1 MQAQPGSGSDS
12 SSQAPSPRV
21 HQVHSGAAAAGVS
34 LRRSTTLR
42 AAVARALQVRQ
53 AVAPQAQAPNQ
64 PSSEAGLDQ
73 AAGAGQGPG
82 ARDAPAAAVQQG
94 AMGACTSGVEPAGG
108 LGVPWQQVAAH
119 SSNCSTRAMPSG
131 AGTTPAAGA
140 TRAAAAG
147 VALQQARASTSPPAT
162 ASSSLTAPAAAIAA
176 PARRAA
182 VTLGSPAEGGF
193 TPSGSAS
200 PAGSGSSRQPHYLAG
215 LAHLRAQQDA
225 AFQAMA
231 AYHLTRGA
239 AGRGGSSTSGSG
251 RSSACSSA
259 ASTPKAGAAGGH
271 HGGVSAASLAWAQ
284 HSSTAAGTWA
294 DAGVLAAAAVRASP
308 TTTTCSR
315 LRPPPPARSAR
326 TSAEHRPPPGRLGAL
341 PDIQPEV
348 APRQAVVGQEG
359 TPGHPAAAGS
369 SWSSPAGRLSNLGPG
384 GRDVGASASSSRTMT
399 EFMLDVQA
407 ARSPAGATSSQQRP
421 QHTPASSRGA
431 AGVCPGVAAAQRNL
445 DGVLSAAAAPCRS
458 RSSGS
463 PQGHLAFTPDPQQPL
478 GSSIA
483 STLSGRSSS
492 PGSPDSDEGGGSPG
506 ASPLRPLQLQGALL
520 DEDLLR
526 GVPEHSASPWQLRG
540 GGWVVHTNWAAMA
553 AEGAPATATATGW
566 QPMTVP
572 P

>member
-1 MQAQPGSGSDS
+1 
-12 SSQAPSPRV
+12 
-21 HQVHSGAAAAGVS
+21 
-34 LRRSTTLR
+34 
-42 AAVARALQVRQ
+42 
-53 AVAPQAQAPNQ
+53 
-64 PSSEAGLDQ
+64 
-73 AAGAGQGPG
+73 
-82 ARDAPAAAVQQG
+82 
-94 AMGACTSGVEPAGG
+94 MGACTSGVEPAGG

-119 SSNCSTRAMPSG
+119 SSSGRTRAMPSG

-147 VALQQARASTSPPAT
+147 LAVRQARASTSPPAT
-162 ASSSLTAPAAAIAA
+162 ASSSLTAPATATAV
-176 PARRAA
+176 PSRRAA
-182 VTLGSPAEGGF
+182 VTLGSPAEAGS

-251 RSSACSSA
+251 RSSAASSA
-259 ASTPKAGAAGGH
+259 ASTPKAAAAGGH
-271 HGGVSAASLAWAQ
+271 HGGVSAANLAWAQ
-284 HSSTAAGTWA
+284 HSSPAPGTWA
-294 DAGVLAAAAVRASP
+294 DAGLLAAAAVRASP

-326 TSAEHRPPPGRLGAL
+326 ASAEHRPSPGRLGAL
-341 PDIQPEV
+341 PDSQPGV
-348 APRQAVVGQEG
+348 APRQAAVGQEV
-359 TPGHPAAAGS
+359 TPGHPAAAAAGS

-407 ARSPAGATSSQQRP
+407 ARSPAGAASSAQRP
-421 QHTPASSRGA
+421 QHTPAGSRRP

-445 DGVLSAAAAPCRS
+445 DGVLSAAAAPCRN
-458 RSSGS
+458 RDSSS
-463 PQGHLAFTPDPQQPL
+463 PQGHLATTADPQQPL
-478 GSSIA
+478 GSSTA
-483 STLSGRSSS
+483 STLSARSSS
-492 PGSPDSDEGGGSPG
+492 PGSPDSDKGAGSPG
-506 ASPLRPLQLQGALL
+506 ASPLRPLQLQAALL
-520 DEDLLR
+520 GEDLLR